1 MTRIVDRLQT
11 EALSGLKMDDWK
23 VGCCFD
29 EVPPEMAVMI
39 AMLDMAVNPSP
50 KP

>member
-1 MTRIVDRLQT
+1 MTRIVDRLQN

-29 EVPPEMAVMI
+29 EVPPEIAVMI